1 MLETNTHTRH
11 QTQKKFSFD
20 KKFKAA
26 IMSQVLLEWFYLAVI
41 LTCLVCK
48 YIYLYISQILEND
61 FFTIVEAGLWLQLRQ
76 CISQDSKIA

>member
-1 MLETNTHTRH
+1 METNTHTRH
-11 QTQKKFSFD
+11 QTQFFFSFD

-26 IMSQVLLEWFYLAVI
+26 TMSQVLLEWFYLAVI

-48 YIYLYISQILEND
+48 YIYLYILQILEND

-76 CISQDSKIA
+76 SISPDSKIA